1 MDDHMKEKIIIEEFK
16 IKKRRQI
23 ILTVPM
29 IIGMIVI
36 VIMGENP
43 EFAIP
48 GIPVMYLMF
57 GIIGFYIFAIIF
69 SLKNWRCPACNKYL
83 GKGMSPKFCQK
94 CGVKLQ

>member
-1 MDDHMKEKIIIEEFK
+1 MKEKIIIEEFK